1 MIAYRDFA
9 PQFAKPKGLAES
21 LGLKE
26 PAYETFDDALRAA
39 NDWIRADAI
48 RVVNL
53 ETVVLPNI
61 WSEGERGTT
70 DVALGSFSG
79 FATWYQFIRVWY
91 QTR

>member
-9 PQFAKPKGLAES
+9 PQFARPRGLSES
-21 LGLKE
+21 LGLTE

-70 DVALGSFSG
+70 DVALGTASG
-79 FATWYQFIRVWY
+79 WATWYQFIRVWY
-91 QTR
+91 QTG